1 MMRAMLECAELRVQI
16 KMLQREG
23 DDTLRKADRGG
34 LTAEL
39 LSEYENIDTRILT
52 ARLQLVDRLRKHLRE
67 RVAEKEAACE

>member
-1 MMRAMLECAELRVQI
+1 MMRALLECAELRVQI
-16 KMLQREG
+16 KMLQREAE
-23 DDTLRKADRGG
+23 DTLRKADRGG

-67 RVAEKEAACE
+67 RVAEREQS

>member
-67 RVAEKEAACE
+67 RVAEREQS